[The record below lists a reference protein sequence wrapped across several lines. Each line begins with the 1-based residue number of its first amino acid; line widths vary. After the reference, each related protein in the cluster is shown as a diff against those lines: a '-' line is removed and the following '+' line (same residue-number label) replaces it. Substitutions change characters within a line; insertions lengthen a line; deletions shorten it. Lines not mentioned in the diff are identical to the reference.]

1 LRAVVDHKP
10 PRPIADERTTLLA
23 LLSYQRESLIAKLDG
38 LDAGTATAVSVPS
51 GTTLLWLVEHMAQ
64 AETRWMVHRYLGMP
78 PQDDDPC
85 AAPTGTVDDAIAE
98 YRRAA
103 RRTDAI
109 VTDADD
115 MERLCATTGTE
126 SPVSLR
132 WVLAHLREETAR
144 HAGHADIL
152 RELTDGETGR

>member
-1 LRAVVDHKP
+1 MVDHKP

-23 LLSYQRESLIAKLDG
+23 LLEYQRESLIAKVDG
-38 LDAGTATAVSVPS
+38 LDAEAATMVSAQS
-51 GTTLLWLVEHMAQ
+51 GTTLLWLLQHMAQ
-64 AETRWMVHRYLGMP
+64 AETLWMVHRYLGTD
-78 PQDDDPC
+78 PQRDDPG
-85 AAPTGTVDDAIAE
+85 AAPSGAVDHAVAE

-109 VTDADD
+109 VTGAED
-115 MERLCATTGTE
+115 MDRLCATTGTE

-132 WVLAHLREETAR
+132 WVLAHLLEETAR

-152 RELTDGETGR
+152 REMTDGETGR

>member
-1 LRAVVDHKP
+1 MADHKP

-23 LLSYQRESLIAKLDG
+23 LLDYQRESLIAKVRG
-38 LDAGTATAVSVPS
+38 LDADAATAVMMQS
-51 GTTLLWLVEHMAQ
+51 GTTLLWLLHHMAQ
-64 AETRWMVHRYLGMP
+64 AETLWMVHRYLGAEP
-78 PQDDDPC
+78 HRDDPG

-109 VTDADD
+109 VTGADD
-115 MERLCATTGTE
+115 VDQLCATTGKE

-132 WVLAHLREETAR
+132 WVLAHLLEETAR

-152 RELTDGETGR
+152 REMTDGVTGR